1 LVLPGL
7 ILCATWASAWLR
19 GRGRARG
26 AGKTA
31 ASVVAAFCVAALL
44 VPTLATTLGLS
55 ATHHGKSGA
64 LGVTAEGLA
73 FKRTGPGEVGAVARM
88 CGSLG
93 PSASVVIVAPLVA
106 QQFTQTIRGMC
117 GVPTASMVG
126 QPAGA
131 VQGVLASIEHAG
143 RRPVLLGARPS
154 QLYAYGGGT
163 PVRVLDLST
172 SQDPHTLTQPPS
184 TLSPADY
191 VIWMSSVGP
200 VGSRV

>member
-1 LVLPGL
+1 M
-7 ILCATWASAWLR
+7 
-19 GRGRARG
+19 
-26 AGKTA
+26 
-31 ASVVAAFCVAALL
+31 
-44 VPTLATTLGLS
+44 
-55 ATHHGKSGA
+55 
-64 LGVTAEGLA
+64 
-73 FKRTGPGEVGAVARM
+73 VARV

-117 GVPTASMVG
+117 GVPTASMIG

-131 VQGVLASIEHAG
+131 VQSVLASIEHAG
-143 RRPVLLGARPS
+143 RRPVLLGTRPS

>member
-1 LVLPGL
+1 
-7 ILCATWASAWLR
+7 
-19 GRGRARG
+19 
-26 AGKTA
+26 
-31 ASVVAAFCVAALL
+31 
-44 VPTLATTLGLS
+44 
-55 ATHHGKSGA
+55 
-64 LGVTAEGLA
+64 
-73 FKRTGPGEVGAVARM
+73 
-88 CGSLG
+88 
-93 PSASVVIVAPLVA
+93 
-106 QQFTQTIRGMC
+106 
-117 GVPTASMVG
+117 MVG

-131 VQGVLASIEHAG
+131 VQSVLASIEHAG